1 MTKYFCECGSCI
13 INTKYSITRHNK
25 TKKHQKYIQDNT
37 SIASIITM
45 ATVVELEP
53 VLELCSFIEPI
64 PAMEM
69 VELEDKHCIM
79 EEYEDTIDDKKEEF
93 IVIPFT
99 DYEIANISQTIQERN
114 LNIVYVELRNYFNQ
128 YDFTIPTYDKD
139 LSYYDNRKNICDYM
153 NSIIDK
159 LLNIESYLIECF
171 PYLSK
176 WDLMEDYFAR
186 FVMDR
191 IVDHF
196 AIRHWSWHIMYP
208 DRERGYEPTIGTDCY
223 KEFMTNHRHT
233 ITRDMFE
240 HYKSLFLL
248 RLYINKHRKMN
259 QSVQQFNYD
268 TNISYY
274 QPLYR
279 INCCDKEYVGKNVC
293 NHLRSKTHEKNMLR
307 KLKTNQ
313 YTKED
318 PILINSKAIPFY
330 REKNY
335 YVFRGPR
342 SIQRFTTLT
351 EAYNAGIYQLGEYI
365 EYLETSIYCLN
376 EKMETKRYAEPALT
390 KHILKYMIQ

>member
-1 MTKYFCECGSCI
+1 
-13 INTKYSITRHNK
+13 
-25 TKKHQKYIQDNT
+25 
-37 SIASIITM
+37 M

-53 VLELCSFIEPI
+53 VVELCSFIEPI

-171 PYLSK
+171 PYLSD
-176 WDLMEDYFAR
+176 WGLMKDFAR

-196 AIRHWSWHIMYP
+196 AIWHRGWHIMYP
-208 DRERGYEPTIGTDCY
+208 NRELGYEPIIVTDC
-223 KEFMTNHRHT
+223 KTVFMTHHRHT